1 MTMPL
6 DTIAAAAMQLP
17 PAERRQLIRGLAI
30 SLDGEPDDT
39 PQGIA
44 PAWHEEIG
52 RRLEQMD
59 RGETVWVSGEDAL
72 RRIRAAACG
81 E

>member
-1 MTMPL
+1 MPMPL
-6 DTIAAAAMQLP
+6 DTIAVAAIQLP
-17 PAERRQLIRGLAI
+17 PAERRRLIRRLAI
-30 SLDGEPDDT
+30 SLDGEPADT

-44 PAWHEEIG
+44 QAWHQEIG

-59 RGETVWVSGEDAL
+59 RGETVWVSGKDAL